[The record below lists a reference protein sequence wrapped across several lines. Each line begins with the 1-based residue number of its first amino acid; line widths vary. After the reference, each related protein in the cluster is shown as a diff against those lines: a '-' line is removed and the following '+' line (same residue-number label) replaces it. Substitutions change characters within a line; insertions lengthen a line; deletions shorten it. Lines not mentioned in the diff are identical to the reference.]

1 MKKLEPNIIA
11 EDKYLSIA
19 ERAFDIFNQQMDTD
33 FNLENT
39 PVKLINAENADVEI
53 PKFLKAYKEVV
64 EPQMLEPGYYQCIR
78 AEAFV
83 TPKKAGIIARTDTCE
98 HELAWH
104 HILLHEI
111 SHIYCMR
118 HELKDGSSFFKK
130 YCVGYAETSFQE
142 GAIAAGHEIWREFE
156 AEYLARL
163 VDVYRQEDT
172 LKNSKKFIVDLLKEM
187 DDIPDDFKACVTG
200 VLIELFSTVEVV
212 KAKDKK
218 SFFEI
223 VGKIDGFQSV
233 SWQEILSTAYDQLF
247 NKKRDFWEL
256 DVDFIET
263 LGNQYLMLKTEK
275 TMKKL
280 TGDTKGIEI
289 LKDFFGNGGL

>member
-1 MKKLEPNIIA
+1 MKKLESNYLAEDRYLRIA
-11 EDKYLSIA
+11 EQ
-19 ERAFDIFNQQMDTD
+19 AFAIFNQQMDTD
-33 FNLENT
+33 YDLNNT
-39 PVKLINAENADVEI
+39 PVKLINAKNADVEI
-53 PKFLKAYKEVV
+53 PKFLKDYPEVV
-64 EPQMLEPGYYQCIR
+64 EPEMLEPGYYQWIR

-83 TPKKAGIIARTDTCE
+83 TPEKAGIIARTDTGE
-98 HELAWH
+98 HEFEWQ

-118 HELKDGSSFFKK
+118 HELKDGSSFFKR
-130 YCVGYAETSFQE
+130 YCVGYAETSFQD

-163 VDVYRQEDT
+163 VDVFRQEDT
-172 LKNSKKFIVDLLKEM
+172 LKRSKRFIVDLLKEM
-187 DDIPDDFKACVTG
+187 EDLTDDFKACVTG

-218 SFFEI
+218 NFFEM
-223 VGKIDGFQSV
+223 VGEIDGFQSV
-233 SWQEILSTAYDQLF
+233 SWQEILSTAYDKLF
-247 NKKRDFWEL
+247 DKKRDFWEL

-263 LGNQYLMLKTEK
+263 LGNQYLMLRTEK

-280 TGDTKGIEI
+280 TGNTAGIEI
-289 LKDFFGNGGL
+289 LKNIFGNGGL